1 MSIQSSEIQTAQ
13 VGKMLLNKN
22 SIFKKLFMPWILGAI
37 FPFAVL
43 LTWQVLGDLGYISN
57 LLFPTPYTIFKAL
70 KKLIVSG
77 ELFEHLQISVI
88 RVIGGFA
95 LGGSL
100 GLAFGLFVGLFKRT
114 EKSLN
119 PSIQMIRMIPAMA
132 VAPLFILWFGFGE
145 ASKIYLIAKGAF
157 FPLYINTFIGIR
169 NVDNKFFEVAKILEF
184 SKFKQIIRLIIPAA
198 LPNILLGV
206 RISLGVAWLGL
217 VVAELIGASEGI
229 GYLMSDAR
237 QFGKTPVVFVGIL
250 MFAIVGIITDTAV
263 RLLERKLLSWQ
274 DNYRGQ

>member
-1 MSIQSSEIQTAQ
+1 
-13 VGKMLLNKN
+13 
-22 SIFKKLFMPWILGAI
+22 MPWILGAI